1 MSDIQKIAIYD
12 DRIIQ
17 KQMKYG
23 ISKGAV
29 SVTAGI
35 FNAIAANSSQMTFQ
49 VTSPSENVFIDRA
62 IDWTSD
68 VFIKC
73 TVTVGGTLVT
83 GQPVLRLG
91 LDAALCA
98 FPLNSLVSTLTATIN
113 DATVTSNSS
122 DTLYEVLR
130 LTDSDSNREMRTC
143 PYALD
148 LYKSNDDGYLA
159 TNSPLNGFNDA
170 GGSDYV
176 PNGAFKNVY
185 FTKQDG
191 TVLTASDLSYN
202 DGLNAS
208 VTVTNGVP
216 VITGTITVYNIYLKF
231 TSTEK
236 VVLSPFIFAD
246 SEQDTGLF
254 SIQNISFVMNMNSP
268 SLTNTSGRVLRSTTS
283 GDRTVS
289 ALTYNNSVTGGSPF
303 TNARINCL
311 FLTPSLSIALPLK
324 SVVPMMEF
332 PRYNSS
338 FSSQGITKLSTKQ
351 ISSQTITL
359 SCIPDF
365 LILYVKPTAYAAT
378 DGDYYHPITKVSIN
392 FDNYSGLLSSHST
405 EALYRIS
412 NNNGLKMN
420 YSQWSGLGR
429 TSKFATGTTS
439 GFNVPL
445 TGGFL
450 VLKPG
455 IDFALSTGLAPG
467 MVGNFTFQA
476 DVTVFNQT
484 AATLDAFNLWVIAA
498 SSGFFESQNGSS
510 RIIKGAYL
518 TAEEVI
524 NASTA
529 DAATRSEVNRVVGG
543 ASFSNM
549 MSNAMSKVPQ
559 IISGVQQA
567 LPAIR
572 QIAPIVKPYLPDKAK
587 SALTAIGM
595 GSTGG
600 ARTGGARSLSSRLM

>member
-1 MSDIQKIAIYD
+1 MSDIQKIGIYD
-12 DRIIQ
+12 DRIVQ

-29 SVTAGI
+29 SVTAGV

-49 VTSPSENVFIDRA
+49 LTSPSENVFIDRA
-62 IDWTSD
+62 IDWSSD

-73 TVTVGGTLVT
+73 SVAVGGTLVV

-98 FPLNSLVSTLTATIN
+98 FPLNSLVSTITSTIN
-113 DATVTSNSS
+113 DATVTMNSS
-122 DTLYEVLR
+122 DTLTEVLR
-130 LTDSDSNREMRTC
+130 LTDAQENRNMRTC
-143 PYALD
+143 PYMPDNYLS
-148 LYKSNDDGYLA
+148 YNDGYLA
-159 TNSPLNGFNDA
+159 TNSPLNGYND
-170 GGSDYV
+170 GNTNFTI

-185 FTKQDG
+185 FTKSDG
-191 TVLTASDLSYN
+191 TVLTATDTSYN
-202 DGLNAS
+202 DGIQT
-208 VTVTNGVP
+208 VTVTDGVP
-216 VITGTITVYNIYLKF
+216 RVTGTITAYNIYLKF

-236 VVLSPFIFAD
+236 IVLSPFIFAD

-289 ALTYNNSVTGGSPF
+289 ALSYNNSVTGGTPF
-303 TNARINCL
+303 VNARINCI
-311 FLTPSLSIALPLK
+311 FLTPSLSISLPSK
-324 SVVPMMEF
+324 SLVPMMEF

-338 FSSQGITKLSTKQ
+338 FSSQGITSLTSKQ
-351 ISSQTITL
+351 ISTQTITL
-359 SCIPDF
+359 SIIPDY
-365 LILYVKPTAYAAT
+365 LIIYCKPTAYTAT

-392 FDNYSGLLSSHST
+392 MDNYSGLLSSHST

-412 NNNGLKMN
+412 NNNGLKMDYN
-420 YSQWSGLGR
+420 QWSGLGR
-429 TSKFATGTTS
+429 SAKFSTGTSS
-439 GFNVPL
+439 GLNVPL

-450 VLKPG
+450 VLRPG

-467 MVGNFTFQA
+467 VIGNFTFQA

-484 AATLDAFNLWVIAA
+484 SATLDAFNVWVIAA
-498 SSGFFESQNGSS
+498 SSGFFESKNGSS
-510 RIIKGAYL
+510 RIIKGAML

-524 NASTA
+524 NATTA
-529 DAATRSEVNRVVGG
+529 DSATRSELARVVGG
-543 ASFSNM
+543 SFSSM
-549 MSNAMSKVPQ
+549 MSSGMSKVPQ
-559 IISGVQQA
+559 IISGIQQA

-587 SALTAIGM
+587 NALTMIGM

-600 ARTGGARSLSSRLM
+600 ARTGGAYSLSSRLM

>member
-49 VTSPSENVFIDRA
+49 LTSPSENVFIDRA

-68 VFIKC
+68 VFLKC
-73 TVTVGGTLVT
+73 TVTVDTPLVV

-91 LDAALCA
+91 LDAAICA
-98 FPLNSLVSTLTATIN
+98 YPLNSLVSTLTATIN

-130 LTDSDSNREMRTC
+130 LTDSDSNRMMRTC

-148 LYKSNDDGYLA
+148 LYKSNNDGYLA

-191 TVLTASDLSYN
+191 TVLTAADLSYN
-202 DGLNAS
+202 DGIQT
-208 VTVTNGVP
+208 VTVTDGVP
-216 VITGTITVYNIYLKF
+216 VITGSITVYSIYLKF

-283 GDRTVS
+283 GLRTVS

-303 TNARINCL
+303 ANARINCV
-311 FLTPSLSIALPLK
+311 FLTPSLSIPLP
-324 SVVPMMEF
+324 S
-332 PRYNSS
+332 
-338 FSSQGITKLSTKQ
+338 
-351 ISSQTITL
+351 
-359 SCIPDF
+359 
-365 LILYVKPTAYAAT
+365 
-378 DGDYYHPITKVSIN
+378 
-392 FDNYSGLLSSHST
+392 
-405 EALYRIS
+405 
-412 NNNGLKMN
+412 
-420 YSQWSGLGR
+420 
-429 TSKFATGTTS
+429 
-439 GFNVPL
+439 
-445 TGGFL
+445 
-450 VLKPG
+450 
-455 IDFALSTGLAPG
+455 
-467 MVGNFTFQA
+467 
-476 DVTVFNQT
+476 
-484 AATLDAFNLWVIAA
+484 
-498 SSGFFESQNGSS
+498 
-510 RIIKGAYL
+510 
-518 TAEEVI
+518 
-524 NASTA
+524 
-529 DAATRSEVNRVVGG
+529 
-543 ASFSNM
+543 
-549 MSNAMSKVPQ
+549 
-559 IISGVQQA
+559 
-567 LPAIR
+567 
-572 QIAPIVKPYLPDKAK
+572 
-587 SALTAIGM
+587 
-595 GSTGG
+595 
-600 ARTGGARSLSSRLM
+600 

>member
-49 VTSPSENVFIDRA
+49 LTSPSENVFIDRA

-68 VFIKC
+68 VFLKC
-73 TVTVGGTLVT
+73 TVTVGAPLVV

-91 LDAALCA
+91 LDAALCQ

-143 PYALD
+143 PYAPD
-148 LYKSNDDGYLA
+148 LYKSYNDGYLA
-159 TNSPLNGFNDA
+159 NNSPLNGFNDS

-191 TVLTASDLSYN
+191 TVLTATDLSYN
-202 DGLNAS
+202 DGIQTVN
-208 VTVTNGVP
+208 VTDGVP
-216 VITGTITVYNIYLKF
+216 VITGTITVYSIYLKF

-283 GDRTVS
+283 GLRTVS
-289 ALTYNNSVTGGSPF
+289 ALSYNNSVKGGSPF
-303 TNARINCL
+303 INARINCV
-311 FLTPSLSIALPLK
+311 FLTPSLSIPLPPK
-324 SVVPMMEF
+324 SLVPMMEF
-332 PRYNSS
+332 PRYNTT
-338 FSSQGITKLSTKQ
+338 FSSQGIKTLTPKQ
-351 ISSQTITL
+351 IPSQTITL

-365 LILYVKPTAYAAT
+365 LIIYVKPTEYTAT
-378 DGDYYHPITKVSIN
+378 DGDYYHPITKISIN

-429 TSKFATGTTS
+429 TATSSSSTTS

-567 LPAIR
+567 LPVIK
-572 QIAPIVKPYLPDKAK
+572 QIAPLVKPYLPAQAK

>member
-12 DRIIQ
+12 DRIVQ

-49 VTSPSENVFIDRA
+49 LTSPSENVFIDRS

-73 TVTVGGTLVT
+73 SVAVGGTLVA
-83 GQPVLRLG
+83 GQPVLRIG
-91 LDAALCA
+91 LDAALCM

-130 LTDSDSNREMRTC
+130 LTDSPANREMRTC
-143 PYALD
+143 PYAPD
-148 LYKSNDDGYLA
+148 LYKSYNDGYLA
-159 TNSPLNGFNDA
+159 TNSPLNGFND
-170 GGSDYV
+170 GNGSDYV

-185 FTKQDG
+185 FTKADG
-191 TVLTASDLSYN
+191 TVLTTTDTSYN
-202 DGLNAS
+202 DGLNDIDVS
-208 VTVTNGVP
+208 GGVP
-216 VITGTITVYNIYLKF
+216 RVTGTITDYNIYLKF

-236 VVLSPFIFAD
+236 IVLSPFIFAD

-254 SIQNISFVMNMNSP
+254 SIQNISFVMNMNAP

-283 GDRTVS
+283 GERTVS
-289 ALTYNNSVTGGSPF
+289 ALSYNNSVTGGSPF
-303 TNARINCL
+303 TNARINCV
-311 FLTPSLSIALPLK
+311 FLTPSLSIPLPPK
-324 SVVPMMEF
+324 SLVPMMEF
-332 PRYNSS
+332 PRYNST
-338 FSSQGITKLSTKQ
+338 FSSQGITTLSTKQ

-365 LILYVKPTAYAAT
+365 LIIYVKPTAYTAT

-405 EALYRIS
+405 ESLYKIS
-412 NNNGLKMN
+412 NNNGLKMSYN
-420 YSQWSGLGR
+420 QWSGLGR
-429 TSKFATGTTS
+429 TAKFSTGINS
-439 GFNVPL
+439 GLNIPL

-467 MVGNFTFQA
+467 MIGNFTFQC

-484 AATLDAFNLWVIAA
+484 ASTVNDFNLWVIAA

-510 RIIKGAYL
+510 RIIKGAYV

-524 NASTA
+524 NATTS
-529 DAATRSEVNRVVGG
+529 DSVTRSELNRVVGG

-567 LPAIR
+567 IPVFR
-572 QIAPIVKPYLPDKAK
+572 QIAPIVKPFLPDKAK

>member
-12 DRIIQ
+12 DRIVQ

-49 VTSPSENVFIDRA
+49 LTSPSENVFIDRS

-73 TVTVGGTLVT
+73 SVAVGGTLVS
-83 GQPVLRLG
+83 GQPILRIG
-91 LDAALCA
+91 LDAALCM

-130 LTDSDSNREMRTC
+130 LTDSAENREMRTC
-143 PYALD
+143 PYAPD
-148 LYKSNDDGYLA
+148 LYKSYNDGYLA
-159 TNSPLNGFNDA
+159 TNSPLNGFND
-170 GGSDYV
+170 GNGSDYV

-185 FTKQDG
+185 FTKADG
-191 TVLTASDLSYN
+191 TVLTTADTTYN
-202 DGLNAS
+202 DGLNNVDVS
-208 VTVTNGVP
+208 GGVP
-216 VITGTITVYNIYLKF
+216 RVMTGITAYNIYLKF

-236 VVLSPFIFAD
+236 IVLSPFIFAD

-254 SIQNISFVMNMNSP
+254 SIQNISFVMNMNAP

-289 ALTYNNSVTGGSPF
+289 ALSYNNSVTGGTPF
-303 TNARINCL
+303 TNARINCV
-311 FLTPSLSIALPLK
+311 FLTPSLSIPLPPK
-324 SVVPMMEF
+324 SLVPMMEF
-332 PRYNSS
+332 PRYNST
-338 FSSQGITKLSTKQ
+338 FSTQAITALTTKQ

-365 LILYVKPTAYAAT
+365 LIIYVKPTAYTAT

-405 EALYRIS
+405 EALYKIS
-412 NNNGLKMN
+412 NNNGLKMSYN
-420 YSQWSGLGR
+420 QWSGLGR
-429 TSKFATGTTS
+429 TAKFAS
-439 GFNVPL
+439 GINSGLNVPL

-467 MVGNFTFQA
+467 MIGNFTFQC

-484 AATLDAFNLWVIAA
+484 AATINDFNLWVIAA

-510 RIIKGAYL
+510 RIIKGAYV

-524 NASTA
+524 NATTS
-529 DAATRSEVNRVVGG
+529 DSVTRSELNRVVGG

-567 LPAIR
+567 IPIFK
-572 QIAPIVKPYLPDKAK
+572 QVAPIVKPFLPAQAK